1 MIAVR
6 VQHFILNRLSQRH
19 GSSPAWNLL
28 GVEYR
33 YTVPADTEFPRVIA
47 RHDVFVRFVVRGSGS
62 ARFVLR
68 VWWLDAP
75 EGKRRLV
82 YVSRRHRVAFTAA
95 STVLD
100 HPFRIA
106 NFDLPGEGRYAIRLY
121 RHRKPNWQG
130 RREEPLRTEYFTV
143 ARAP

>member
-1 MIAVR
+1 MH
-6 VQHFILNRLSQRH
+6 VQHFVLTRLSQRH
-19 GSSPAWNLL
+19 GSTTTWNLL

-33 YTVPADTEFPRVIA
+33 YTVPADTEFPKVIA
-47 RHDVFVRFVVRGSGS
+47 QHDVFARFFVRGTGS

-75 EGKRRLV
+75 EGKRLV

-121 RHRKPNWQG
+121 RHRKVNWQG
-130 RREEPLRTEYFTV
+130 RREEPLRTEYFSVT
-143 ARAP
+143 RSS